1 MRKVHALVGILSNVA
16 LVLLVGC
23 GSESGVFESQTAI
36 GQVESDPTS
45 SDSSPSRQQEAQR
58 IGIAPDAPDGLFTR
72 PANVDVSKFDLPRT
86 TGWTEINTLPSVTT
100 AYSFALGV
108 NDTDNSARL
117 GFMFTDATYR
127 ASLISQGVLWDGGN
141 SYSGANAIAIYNLQ
155 GTGASATWTPYQG
168 RVTPQTYSY
177 SELVYDSGSSFY
189 TTNYNAFG
197 GLISVIKDG
206 GKGVWALTPAYTGSR
221 AHSVAF
227 NNHVLYALAAQSG
240 VGLTLSTTPISS
252 FGNLNNLWT
261 NLATIETTAANA
273 TLPKLID
280 AGGALVGAYIV
291 SGNAKVR
298 ATASPS
304 TVTTASAFTD
314 IGGCTGATKV
324 DVAYAN
330 SLLYVGCV
338 SSTGVLTVKSANISN
353 PSSVTW
359 STITTGVSGAVS
371 DIDLSGLGTSI
382 SLAVRQ
388 GTSVRVFTSVTD
400 TTPSYDEVI
409 AGQFDL
415 VNSSQGLVL
424 SVCDLAGTTKQ
435 VRTFVH

>member
-1 MRKVHALVGILSNVA
+1 MRKVHALFGVLSNVA
-16 LVLLVGC
+16 LVLLSGC
-23 GSESGVFESQTAI
+23 GTEGGVVESQN
-36 GQVESDPTS
+36 ESRNESSATS
-45 SDSSPSRQQEAQR
+45 NESSASGRQEAQR
-58 IGIAPDAPDGLFTR
+58 VAVAPDAPDLTFAK
-72 PANVDVSKFDLPRT
+72 PADIDASNLNLPRS
-86 TGWTEINTLPSVTT
+86 TGWTEITALPSVTT
-100 AYSFALGV
+100 AYGFALGV

-117 GFMFTDATYR
+117 GFMFTDVTYR
-127 ASLISQGVLWDGGN
+127 ASLISSGVLWDGGN

-155 GTGASATWTPYQG
+155 GTGSSATWTPYQG

-177 SELVYDSGSSFY
+177 SELTYDNGSSFY
-189 TTNYNAFG
+189 TTNYSSFG

-261 NLATIETTAANA
+261 NLATIETTTANA
-273 TLPKLID
+273 TLPKLIN
-280 AGGALVGAYIV
+280 AGGTLVGAYITG
-291 SGNAKVR
+291 GNAKVR
-298 ATASPS
+298 ATATPS
-304 TVTTASAFTD
+304 TVTTATAFTD

-338 SSTGVLTVKSANISN
+338 SSTGTLTVKSANISN

-359 STITTGVSGAVS
+359 STVTTGVSGAVS

-388 GTSVRVFTSVTD
+388 GTSVRVFNSVTD
-400 TTPSYDEVI
+400 TSPSYDQVI

-415 VNSSQGLVL
+415 LNSSQGLVL